1 MANKGRR
8 AVVVQLQN
16 PTYPLAN
23 HNRISCGHILMGKD
37 YGFAP
42 RMSRE
47 EASLHQWQEKETKVE
62 IEEVS
67 LEHSKGLVP

>member
-1 MANKGRR
+1 
-8 AVVVQLQN
+8 
-16 PTYPLAN
+16 
-23 HNRISCGHILMGKD
+23 MGKD